1 MSTAPNFTLISE
13 FQSLQRRDFD
23 LGVPDLLNPL
33 NSNPLLDGE
42 WLGLNSSYQLVRGTG
57 IQFPGTG
64 GTGSAVWPVFME
76 RGRYDTQAIGKT
88 TVIFGGF
95 YEAETAIVNTT
106 GVAVG
111 DLLEVTDVTIG
122 GLVKQGLAE
131 AAGAGEHWI
140 VGIVTRLPGAGKVR
154 FWHNGGFFK
163 HI

>member
-1 MSTAPNFTLISE
+1 MSTAPNFVLISE
-13 FQSLQRRDFD
+13 LMSTQRRDFD
-23 LGVPDLLNPL
+23 LAVPDLLNPL

-42 WLGLNSSYQLVRGTG
+42 WMGLNASYQLVRGTG
-57 IQFPGTG
+57 EAVPG
-64 GTGSAVWPVFME
+64 VWPVFME

-88 TVIFGGF
+88 MVLFGGF
-95 YEAETAIVNTT
+95 YEAETAICDTT
-106 GVAVG
+106 GLVIG
-111 DLLEVTDVTIG
+111 DLLSVNDVTISA
-122 GLVKQGLAE
+122 LTKQGLKE